1 MRSKRRKG
9 KSKKKDE
16 EQLRTIVGDSQ
27 AISVSQDDR
36 EGMGDNPVN
45 QSQQSVKITLSFK
58 SNGKFAAQN
67 LTPTTISLI

>member
-1 MRSKRRKG
+1 MQTDIGDKDYYAGMRSKRRRKG

-58 SNGKFAAQN
+58 
-67 LTPTTISLI
+67 